1 MNKVAHYNGF
11 VGRCQQYGLTKQAA
25 DMLYKQAGAADAAVK
40 ETLGTILRR
49 NLWSK
54 PGNWL
59 RGKIN
64 DTGTKLLNKG
74 LARVANGK
82 QDSLLT
88 SALLHTGSFG
98 AGMTNRQLKQL
109 AGLGA
114 ITTGAPVAIYG
125 ANLFANRISDYYKDR
140 AAHLIN
146 DIEARRKGLE

>member
-25 DMLYKQAGAADAAVK
+25 DMLYKQAGAADAAAK

-49 NLWSK
+49 DLWSK

-64 DTGTKLLNKG
+64 AAGTKLLNKG
-74 LARVANGK
+74 LARADK
-82 QDSLLT
+82 TDSLLT
-88 SALLHTGSFG
+88 SALLHAGSFG
-98 AGMTNRQLKQL
+98 ANMTNRQLKQL

-114 ITTGAPVAIYG
+114 ITAGAPLAIYG
-125 ANLFANRISDYYKDR
+125 ANLLANRISDYYKDR
-140 AAHLIN
+140 AADLVN
-146 DIEARRKGLE
+146 DIEARRKGLA